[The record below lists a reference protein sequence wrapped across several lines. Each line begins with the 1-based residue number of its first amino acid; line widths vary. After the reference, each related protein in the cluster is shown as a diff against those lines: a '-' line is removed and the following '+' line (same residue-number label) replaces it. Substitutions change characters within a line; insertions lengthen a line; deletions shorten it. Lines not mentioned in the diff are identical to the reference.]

1 MRTWLAWLGWLTRWQ
16 IASEVNKPQAALIY
30 NAGVFAGPVPYIV
43 GERVADIER
52 MYTKGYIAHWDE
64 LDKSTDIL
72 PTLPSLINRLLR
84 GDPKLAADLA
94 AYRAAAAHK

>member
-1 MRTWLAWLGWLTRWQ
+1 
-16 IASEVNKPQAALIY
+16 VNKSQAALIY

-52 MYTKGYIAHWDE
+52 MYTKGYIAYWDE

-72 PTLPSLINRLLR
+72 PHTFSFLSRLLQ
-84 GDPKLAADLA
+84 GDPKLKADLA
-94 AYRAAAAHK
+94 AYRAAAVHK